1 MAVVEVTDATFQS
14 EVVGS
19 DKPVLVD
26 CWADWCMPCKAIA
39 PSLDQLS
46 DEMAEQITI
55 TKLNV
60 DQNQATAQ
68 GLNVR
73 NLPTLMIFK
82 GGATVA
88 MLAGAQPKSSIKSW
102 IERTI

>member
-1 MAVVEVTDATFQS
+1 MAVIEVTDATFQN
-14 EVVGS
+14 EVVAA

-39 PSLDQLS
+39 PSLEQLS
-46 DEMAEQITI
+46 EEMGEQITI

-82 GGATVA
+82 DGAPVA
-88 MLAGAQPKSSIKSW
+88 MMAGAQPKAAIKTW
-102 IERTI
+102 IERNI